1 MKVELSFQSRF
12 SFYEHDRRKSFLQE
26 IYITSSSSSSLL
38 LIIIYTLSEF
48 YYSFPQIL
56 HFAPN
61 FPVYLNVYS
70 NYTHPPPLNSRTST
84 SIVKPRFPRHSRPI
98 ILAPKLSSSPV
109 FEINLDSHYSHP
121 FSPPNSSTFRIPRVV
136 SKRRKQAGN
145 ERRDWTSF
153 RKPWRRHR
161 IPSYANRWREG
172 VVKPRTDCRL
182 TAHEELSAAVHGDR
196 RPPRLA
202 G

>member
-1 MKVELSFQSRF
+1 MSFRFKVDFRFTSTTDVNLSF
-12 SFYEHDRRKSFLQE
+12 RK
-26 IYITSSSSSSLL
+26 YISHPPPLPSSSSL
-38 LIIIYTLSEF
+38 LSEF

-121 FSPPNSSTFRIPRVV
+121 FSPPNSSTFRIPRVI

-145 ERRDWTSF
+145 ERRDLYEFSQTLTTTSNP
-153 RKPWRRHR
+153 KLCQPL
-161 IPSYANRWREG
+161 EG
-172 VVKPRTDCRL
+172 
-182 TAHEELSAAVHGDR
+182 G
-196 RPPRLA
+196 
-202 G
+202 GG